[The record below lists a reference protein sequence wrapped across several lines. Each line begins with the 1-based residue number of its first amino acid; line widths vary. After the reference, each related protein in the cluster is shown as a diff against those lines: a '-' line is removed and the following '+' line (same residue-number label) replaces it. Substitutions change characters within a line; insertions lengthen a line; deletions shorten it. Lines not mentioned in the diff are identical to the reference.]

1 MICIGEFPGI
11 DRFIGLGQLTSGQL
25 ATLMGTDVPITD
37 EHYSIASAAWA
48 AFRSPDPRQLLAI
61 PDSPALPFLHA
72 ALRRFLAEYPSTANG
87 LSHTEELALQA
98 LVDGPATGGA
108 LFGASQA
115 NEPRPF
121 MGDLTFFD
129 ILQRLSEAR
138 VPLVTIDAGLGDDDM
153 PKRKIAL
160 TQAGR
165 EVLNRKADHVRLNGI
180 DVWRGGVHLTG
191 SDASTWRWD
200 RQCETL
206 VS

>member
-1 MICIGEFPGI
+1 
-11 DRFIGLGQLTSGQL
+11 
-25 ATLMGTDVPITD
+25 VPITA

-48 AFRSPDPRQLLAI
+48 AFRSSDPRQLLAI

-87 LSHTEELALQA
+87 LSRTEEVALQA
-98 LVDGPATGGA
+98 LLDGPATGGV

-115 NEPRPF
+115 HEARPF
-121 MGDLTFFD
+121 MGDLPFFD
-129 ILQRLSEAR
+129 IFQRLSEAR
-138 VPLVTIDAGLGDDDM
+138 VPLVTIDAGAGDGDM
-153 PKRKIAL
+153 RKRQIAL

-165 EVLNRKADHVRLNGI
+165 DVLARKADHVGLNGI

-191 SDASTWRWD
+191 SDTSQWRWD
-200 RQCETL
+200 SRRETL